1 MRAEKIPVLIL
12 SDSPGPSWLSLEA
25 VREKDGFFRLFKEFS
40 DPTFKISKEILAR
53 LDGFLSNLGA
63 RSVRF
68 EDNKAGTLCSIMT
81 RLRYCAVDPYRS
93 SENIKTRAR
102 FGPSDA
108 DPRDTTYFG
117 VGDEAKLAVG
127 EKVRR
132 IDVFEN
138 EAMIGSLILS
148 DYGRFARARANRF
161 GSEGFGLV
169 VKGNEP
175 SKILLA
181 AAMQLHREGK
191 RYMILGGEYAPYVD
205 PIHPFPLW
213 HMKLS
218 GQKEFEHGC
227 RVAGKQDVEFLS
239 RLTCEYE
246 DTDIVSATSTVLK
259 NLGSPEFEYLVPP
272 CGNGFAL
279 LKFVG
284 NSEGMI
290 HDLYVSPIDQGKG
303 IGNEMTRGA
312 ISVLSEDC
320 LTIHL
325 NTIYP
330 RAKKLYEKHGFEVEY
345 TDYCVALNQTA
356 MSRS

>member
-12 SDSPGPSWLSLEA
+12 SDSRGQSWLSLEA

-40 DPTFKISKEILAR
+40 DPTFRTSKEILAR

-108 DPRDTTYFG
+108 DPRDMTYFG

-169 VKGNEP
+169 VEGNEP

-227 RVAGKQDVEFLS
+227 
-239 RLTCEYE
+239 
-246 DTDIVSATSTVLK
+246 
-259 NLGSPEFEYLVPP
+259 
-272 CGNGFAL
+272 
-279 LKFVG
+279 
-284 NSEGMI
+284 
-290 HDLYVSPIDQGKG
+290 
-303 IGNEMTRGA
+303 
-312 ISVLSEDC
+312 
-320 LTIHL
+320 
-325 NTIYP
+325 
-330 RAKKLYEKHGFEVEY
+330 
-345 TDYCVALNQTA
+345 
-356 MSRS
+356 